1 LTPASEEDAGQAV
14 DPLLSRPDD
23 FAEEQVDEPAGESFE
38 SGLKQPPQKRDPN
51 RRLNARE
58 GLLLYLERIGRANSV
73 KAPAIHAGA
82 FWHSAAFRRRRRC

>member
-1 LTPASEEDAGQAV
+1 MHLSDAACVPWIEYLRTHPLSSGADLLTPASEEDAGQAV

-51 RRLNARE
+51 RRLNAR
-58 GLLLYLERIGRANSV
+58 
-73 KAPAIHAGA
+73 
-82 FWHSAAFRRRRRC
+82 